1 VTSDEIARFVDPVR
15 VYSCEDVLTRPS
27 PVPAQDG
34 VYGWWFRKLPPLV
47 VADGCRQ
54 HQGLRLLYA
63 GISPNRPPQGGR
75 PPSKQTLRDRIKYHC
90 TGNAEGSTLRKT
102 LGCLLAEDLGIQ
114 LRRVGSGNR
123 MTFVEGE
130 QALSAWMAEN
140 ACVSWAV
147 RGRPWELEEEL
158 IAALDLPLN
167 LQGNPRARFN
177 SARRMR
183 ARCVA
188 QARALPVLPNP
199 GIGGGRMRS
208 EGSSSS

>member
-1 VTSDEIARFVDPVR
+1 MTSDELAGFVNPVR
-15 VYSCEDVLTRPS
+15 VYSCADVLGRPS

-47 VADGCRQ
+47 VADDCRQ

-63 GISPNRPPQGGR
+63 GISPNRPPQNGR
-75 PPSKQTLRDRIKYHC
+75 PPSKQTPRDRIKYHY

-102 LGCLLAEDLGIQ
+102 LGCLLADDLGIQ

-130 QALSAWMAEN
+130 QALSGWMAEN
-140 ACVSWAV
+140 AYVSWVV
-147 RGRPWELEEEL
+147 RGRPWELEDEL
-158 IAALDLPLN
+158 IAELDLPLN
-167 LQGNPRARFN
+167 LQGNPRNRFH
-177 SARRMR
+177 SVRRVR
-183 ARCVA
+183 ASCVA

-199 GIGGGRMRS
+199 GTGGGRRARTPAQ
-208 EGSSSS
+208 